1 MSTLCT
7 KFVQSKLFSTMTPPA
22 IVPARYP
29 VSLAERTAL
38 GPEVQRFP
46 GTLTDFAA
54 LLDQCEYPIEFQ
66 IDQIIAMSIAS
77 DPHEQIVANVLGL
90 LYNIYTGNPE
100 YKRYGSNRHVFVEQ
114 GPVAYSPDAS
124 VVRGTPDVFEY
135 ASGKTANRNPWLIVE
150 ILSPSTRWRDWGEK
164 LEFYKQIPALQHVLY
179 IEQDKPSVN
188 HFQRLPADNR
198 WSSMEYNALEQGFEI
213 DGQQV
218 GLRAIYE
225 NVL

>member
-1 MSTLCT
+1 
-7 KFVQSKLFSTMTPPA
+7 MTPPA
-22 IVPARYP
+22 TIPAKYP
-29 VSLAERTAL
+29 ISLAERAAL

-46 GTLTDFAA
+46 GTLTDFAE

-77 DPHEQIVANVLGL
+77 DPHEQIVANVLYVLGTL
-90 LYNIYTGNPE
+90 YTGNPE
-100 YKRYGSNRHVFVEQ
+100 FKRYGSNRHVFIEQ
-114 GPVAYSPDAS
+114 GPVAFSPDAS

-198 WSSMEYNALEQGFEI
+198 WSSMEYNALDQGFEL
-213 DGQQV
+213 DGQTV
-218 GLRAIYE
+218 GLKELYE